1 MAHSPW
7 LLVGLGNPGPEYA
20 KNRHNVGFM
29 VVERWVDRHLPP
41 GVGTPSWKSQF
52 KARVT
57 SIQADLPAMPATR
70 CVVIE
75 PQTFMNRSGESVR
88 AAMDFHEVPIDR
100 IVVIHDEIDFEF
112 GRIGLK
118 RGGGHGGHNGLR
130 DIIKHLGSPEFLRV
144 RVGIGRNVHG
154 EVADWVLS
162 NFSGEDA
169 TFVDE
174 LVDRAEQA
182 LTCLLAEGLASAML
196 QFHTPDP
203 GLTSTARLTP
213 IAVSRATQQPSGRK
227 PP

>member
-1 MAHSPW
+1 MANPPW

-29 VVERWVDRHLPP
+29 VVERWVDRHLSP
-41 GVGTPSWKSQF
+41 GVGTPNWKSQF

-57 SIQADLPAMPATR
+57 SIQAEPVIGR
-70 CVVIE
+70 CVVLE

-88 AAMDFHEVPIDR
+88 AAMDFYEVPIDR
-100 IVVIHDEIDFEF
+100 IVVVHDEVDFEF

-130 DIIKHLGSPEFLRV
+130 DLIKHLGSPEFLRV
-144 RVGIGRNVHG
+144 RVGVGRNVHG

-169 TFVDE
+169 TFVAE
-174 LVDRAEQA
+174 LVDRSEQA
-182 LTCLLAEGLASAML
+182 LTCLLAEGLASAMS
-196 QFHTPDP
+196 QFHR
-203 GLTSTARLTP
+203 STDADRG
-213 IAVSRATQQPSGRK
+213 QPSDSTTLR
-227 PP
+227 

>member
-1 MAHSPW
+1 MATFPW

-29 VVERWVDRHLPP
+29 VVERWAEHHVTP
-41 GVGTPSWKSQF
+41 GVGGVSWKSQF
-52 KARVT
+52 KGRIA
-57 SIQADLPAMPATR
+57 SIQADAPIGRSL
-70 CVVIE
+70 VLE
-75 PQTFMNRSGESVR
+75 PLTFMNRSGESVR
-88 AAMDFHEVPIDR
+88 AAVDFHEIPIDR

-130 DIIKHLGSPEFLRV
+130 DLIKHLGSPDFMRV
-144 RVGIGRNVHG
+144 RVGIGRPQHG

-169 TFVDE
+169 PLVDE

-182 LTCLLAEGLASAML
+182 LTCLLAQGLASAMS
-196 QFHTPDP
+196 QFHTLGAP
-203 GLTSTARLTP
+203 GPTSDSANFR
-213 IAVSRATQQPSGRK
+213 
-227 PP
+227 

>member
-1 MAHSPW
+1 MATSPW

-29 VVERWVDRHLPP
+29 VVERWALRHLSP

-52 KARVT
+52 KGRVT
-57 SIQADLPAMPATR
+57 SIQADALASPNGPVGR
-70 CVVIE
+70 CVVLE
-75 PQTFMNRSGESVR
+75 PQTYMNRSGESVR

-100 IVVIHDEIDFEF
+100 IVVVHDEIDFEF

-130 DIIKHLGSPEFLRV
+130 DLIKHLGSPEFLRV
-144 RVGIGRNVHG
+144 RVGIGRPVHG

-162 NFSGEDA
+162 NFSGEDVPL
-169 TFVDE
+169 VDE

-182 LTCLLAEGLASAML
+182 LTCLLAEGLASAMS
-196 QFHTPDP
+196 QFHR
-203 GLTSTARLTP
+203 STDADRG
-213 IAVSRATQQPSGRK
+213 QPSDTTTFR
-227 PP
+227 